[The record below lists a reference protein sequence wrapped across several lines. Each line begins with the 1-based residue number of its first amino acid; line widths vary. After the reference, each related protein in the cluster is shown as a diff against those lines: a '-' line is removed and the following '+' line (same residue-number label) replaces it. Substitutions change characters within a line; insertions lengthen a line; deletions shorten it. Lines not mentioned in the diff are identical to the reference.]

1 MYPKVIED
9 LITNFETLPGVGR
22 KSAERYV
29 LHLLNKDREL
39 WKLFSDNLAHLHDV
53 TQCPKCF
60 FLSNNHNLCKICED
74 KMRDANIICVVE
86 QPKDV
91 VALEKLEMFKGY
103 YHVLGGSISPM
114 DGINID
120 DLKIKELIERVSREK
135 EVKELIIATNPTING
150 DATASFIANL
160 LKDTGINV
168 SRIAYGLPVGSD
180 LEYADELT
188 LFRAMENRKKL

>member
-1 MYPKVIED
+1 MYPRLVED
-9 LITNFETLPGVGR
+9 LISNFETLPGVGR

-29 LHLLNKDREL
+29 LHLLSHDE
-39 WKLFSDNLAHLHDV
+39 KLLEVFGDNLQRVAKEI
-53 TQCPKCF
+53 TYCPRCF
-60 FLSNNHNLCKICED
+60 FLSAGGLCDICQNSR
-74 KMRDANIICVVE
+74 RDSSTICVVE

-114 DGINID
+114 EGIGLD
-120 DLKIKELIERVSREK
+120 DLKIRELVMRLKEEIAVT
-135 EVKELIIATNPTING
+135 ELIIATNPTING
-150 DATASFIANL
+150 DATATYIAKL
-160 LKDTGINV
+160 LKETGIKV

-188 LFRAMENRKKL
+188 LFRAMENRQKL